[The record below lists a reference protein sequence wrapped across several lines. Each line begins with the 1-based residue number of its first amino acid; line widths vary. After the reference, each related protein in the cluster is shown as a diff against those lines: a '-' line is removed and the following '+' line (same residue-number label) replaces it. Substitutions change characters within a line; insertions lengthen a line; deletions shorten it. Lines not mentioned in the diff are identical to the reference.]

1 MFGLHTKDARAKI
14 IRADAASYSTLA
26 KFDRTA
32 AHARYAMQ
40 HPSEP
45 TAAMER
51 GTALHLAVLEPDRF
65 DAEVAVTPRIDRRT
79 KEGKAAW
86 ARFQSENVGKV
97 LLDEDDHAACL
108 AMRDAV
114 WAHPI
119 AAEMLKGPGYCEV
132 GAIWEDPT
140 TGQACKAL
148 IDRMGTF
155 DGWTY
160 LIDLKK
166 TRDAG
171 SRAFARTVAN
181 YGYHAQA
188 AMIVDGCDVL
198 SPRDRRFAWIAV
210 EEDPPHCVAVYEA
223 DLGVLSLG
231 REKWRRWLDAYI
243 TSKQTQTWAGYPVEI
258 RPLELPKWAFYEQ
271 EDRA

>member
-14 IRADAASYSTLA
+14 IRADAASYSTLS
-26 KFDRTA
+26 KFDRTP

-40 HPSEP
+40 HPSAP

-51 GTALHLAVLEPDRF
+51 GTALHMAVLEPDRF
-65 DAEVAVTPRIDRRT
+65 DAEVATTPRIDRRT

-86 ARFQSENVGKV
+86 AKFQAENIGKV

-108 AMRDAV
+108 AMRD
-114 WAHPI
+114 
-119 AAEMLKGPGYCEV
+119 MLRGPGYCEV

-148 IDRMGTF
+148 IDRMGQH

-160 LIDLKK
+160 LVDLKK
-166 TRDAG
+166 TRDAS
-171 SRAFARTVAN
+171 SRGFARTVAS

-210 EEDPPHCVAVYEA
+210 EEEPPHCVAVYDA
-223 DLGVLSLG
+223 PLMLLSLG

-243 TSKQTQTWAGYPVEI
+243 ESQRTQTWGGYPAEI
-258 RPLELPKWAFYEQ
+258 RPLELPKWAYYDE
-271 EDRA
+271 EKA